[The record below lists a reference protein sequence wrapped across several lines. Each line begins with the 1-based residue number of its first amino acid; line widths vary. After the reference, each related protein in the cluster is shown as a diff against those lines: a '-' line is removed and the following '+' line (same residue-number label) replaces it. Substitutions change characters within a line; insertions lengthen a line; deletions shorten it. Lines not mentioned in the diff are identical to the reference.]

1 MSEKSKDGK
10 FKMRRKGHF
19 FILLV
24 ICLLPLNIIAL
35 NSNSSEW
42 KLKISVEKANIRLEP
57 DIKSPVVSTALK
69 GTILESYEKVGEWF
83 RVVLGPDEKGFTVI
97 GYIHLSDVDI
107 IREKTTKEPDF
118 WGEEPE
124 FFREIGLRIKLS
136 GGLNYFFAGDIDK
149 GIRGLYDSRA
159 DFLSSAGYTLDKRT
173 ESFHTGLDISG
184 DVIFYIKPRLGIGL
198 GAGFIRATGTNLLI
212 VSGKDLIEEQKIG
225 ITPKISV
232 VPIRLGLF
240 FTLPIHRLF
249 SISFNGGTALYL
261 AEYTYSLATVWDD
274 MNIIGQNANA
284 KGLGFHG
291 GIGLE
296 VKLNQRASFII
307 EGQGRYA
314 KISNF
319 KGEEIEREKVAPNNV
334 YSVENGMLYY
344 LEDEKYPYLA
354 IRKEEPSGFKTIR
367 KATFDLSGFSL
378 QAGLIIKF

>member
-1 MSEKSKDGK
+1 MKLKSYLK
-10 FKMRRKGHF
+10 HIILV
-19 FILLV
+19 FI
-24 ICLLPLNIIAL
+24 IPLAL
-35 NSNSSEW
+35 CPIYSDASEW

-149 GIRGLYDSRA
+149 GIRGLYDSMA

-184 DVIFYIKPRLGIGL
+184 DIIFYVKPRLGIGL
-198 GAGFIRATGTNLLI
+198 GAGFIRATETNLLI
-212 VSGKDLIEEQKIG
+212 VSGKDIIEEQKIG
-225 ITPKISV
+225 STPTISV

-261 AEYTYSLATVWDD
+261 AKYSYSLATVWDD

-378 QAGLIIKF
+378 RAGLIIKF